1 MKDYG
6 GHGPQVSCMQRAG
19 LESSQGQLAGDVL
32 RCLRWIS
39 GSEKGA
45 CTGTAKHWHEHLV
58 AVNNE
63 HIFPPMSSQSTW
75 VLYCTVQY
83 KGKAAYLTPS
93 VAITSLRCYKRTH
106 VYVSFTDASLL
117 PSQSTGSLARPSL
130 QTLDIRYMS
139 PRRSTPSRRRQP
151 VRSDTR
157 YPAP

>member
-1 MKDYG
+1 
-6 GHGPQVSCMQRAG
+6 MQRAG
-19 LESSQGQLAGDVL
+19 LESSRGKLAGDVL

-39 GSEKGA
+39 GSENAEERKARVPRNRKTRARAPRGRKERA
-45 CTGTAKHWHEHLV
+45 H
-58 AVNNE
+58 
-63 HIFPPMSSQSTW
+63 FPPYPLNQPG
-75 VLYCTVQY
+75 YCTVQY

-93 VAITSLRCYKRTH
+93 VVITSLRCYERTH